1 MLNYLW
7 LAMVVGAVLLAG
19 WTGRLESVTSHALEM
34 ARVAVLEVALPLVG
48 LMALWL
54 GMMRLAERAGLM
66 RALASA
72 LRPVLRRLFPDVP
85 ADHPAMGA
93 MVLNLAAN
101 MLGLGNAAT
110 PLGLRAMRELD
121 RLNPFPGTA
130 TNAMCTF
137 LALNTGSVQLVPV
150 TAMAVL
156 AAQQAREPTAIV
168 GTALLATLCSAV
180 TAVTSAKLLERL
192 RWFRLPAVAPAAPGA
207 EAGPQTAAPEVDP
220 AEPAVPQPGP
230 LTWWGRSLVWGLLL
244 FFLVLWGIRV
254 WSGGDET
261 GMGTSGAAGW
271 GVRALQGLSQLAV
284 PFLLAWFPLYAA
296 LRRVRV
302 YEEFVTGAREGFEVG
317 VRIIPYLVA
326 MLVAIGMF
334 RAAGGIEWLS
344 RGLGPLLSL
353 VGFPVEL
360 LPLALVRPL
369 SGSGALGVLTELVRT
384 HGPDSLW
391 ARMGATMYGST
402 ETTFYVLAVYFGAVG
417 VHRVRHA
424 VWAGLIT
431 DVVAML
437 VSVWLCRWVFG

>member
-220 AEPAVPQPGP
+220 AEPAVPPAGP
-230 LTWWGRSLVWGLLL
+230 TDLVGTQ
-244 FFLVLWGIRV
+244 
-254 WSGGDET
+254 SG
-261 GMGTSGAAGW
+261 
-271 GVRALQGLSQLAV
+271 
-284 PFLLAWFPLYAA
+284 
-296 LRRVRV
+296 
-302 YEEFVTGAREGFEVG
+302 VG
-317 VRIIPYLVA
+317 V
-326 MLVAIGMF
+326 
-334 RAAGGIEWLS
+334 AA
-344 RGLGPLLSL
+344 
-353 VGFPVEL
+353 VF
-360 LPLALVRPL
+360 
-369 SGSGALGVLTELVRT
+369 SGALGNPRLEWR
-384 HGPDSLW
+384 
-391 ARMGATMYGST
+391 R
-402 ETTFYVLAVYFGAVG
+402 
-417 VHRVRHA
+417 
-424 VWAGLIT
+424 
-431 DVVAML
+431 
-437 VSVWLCRWVFG
+437 

>member
-7 LAMVVGAVLLAG
+7 LGMLVGAVILAG
-19 WTGRLESVTSHALEM
+19 ASGRLELLTGRALEM

-54 GMMRLAERAGLM
+54 GMMRLAERAGLVQ
-66 RALASA
+66 ALARA
-72 LRPVLRRLFPDVP
+72 LRPVMRRLFPDVP
-85 ADHPAMGA
+85 GDHPAMGA

-121 RLNPFPGTA
+121 KLNPQPGTA

-168 GTALLATLCSAV
+168 GTALVATLCSAV
-180 TAVTSAKLLERL
+180 TAVTAAKVLERL
-192 RWFRLPAVAPAAPGA
+192 RWFRLPPREATPPRGTSNEESGAASPPGEEQAQPEPAPLAWWGRLLLWGLVLFFVALWAVQVWGPRDGAAPG
-207 EAGPQTAAPEVDP
+207 V
-220 AEPAVPQPGP
+220 
-230 LTWWGRSLVWGLLL
+230 
-244 FFLVLWGIRV
+244 
-254 WSGGDET
+254 
-261 GMGTSGAAGW
+261 AGW
-271 GVRALQGLSQLAV
+271 AVRGLQGLSQLAV

-302 YEEFVTGAREGFEVG
+302 YEEFVAGAREGFEVA

-334 RAAGGIEWLS
+334 RAAGGVELLS
-344 RGLGPLLSL
+344 RWLTPVLGWL
-353 VGFPVEL
+353 GFPAEL

-369 SGSGALGVLTELVRT
+369 SGSGALGVFTELVRT
-384 HGPDSLW
+384 HGPDSLL
-391 ARMGATMYGST
+391 ARMGGTLYGST

-417 VHRVRHA
+417 VQRIRHA
-424 VWAGLIT
+424 LWAGLTT
-431 DVVAML
+431 DVVAMV
-437 VSVWLCRWVFG
+437 VSVWVCRWVFD

>member
-7 LAMVVGAVLLAG
+7 LGMVVGAVILAG
-19 WTGRLESVTSHALEM
+19 VSGRWELLTGRALEM

-54 GMMRLAERAGLM
+54 GMLRLAERAGLVQ
-66 RALASA
+66 ALARG
-72 LRPVLRRLFPDVP
+72 LRPVMQRLFPEVP
-85 ADHPAMGA
+85 GDHPAMGA

-121 RLNPFPGTA
+121 KLNPHPGTA

-150 TAMAVL
+150 TALAVL

-168 GTALLATLCSAV
+168 GTALVATLCSAV
-180 TAVTSAKLLERL
+180 TAVTAAKVLERL
-192 RWFRLPAVAPAAPGA
+192 RWFRVPPGGTTPTTGALEGKSVTACAPAGD
-207 EAGPQTAAPEVDP
+207 EAQPEPV
-220 AEPAVPQPGP
+220 ALA
-230 LTWWGRSLVWGLLL
+230 WWGRLTLWALVI
-244 FFLVLWGIRV
+244 FFGVLWGRQV
-254 WSGGDET
+254 WGAGG
-261 GMGTSGAAGW
+261 GAAAGPVGW
-271 GVRALQGLSQLAV
+271 AVGGLQALSQLAV

-334 RAAGGIEWLS
+334 RAAGGVEWLG
-344 RGLGPLLSL
+344 RCLTPVLGWL
-353 VGFPVEL
+353 GFPAEL

-369 SGSGALGVLTELVRT
+369 SGSGALGVFTELVRT
-384 HGPDSLW
+384 HGPDSLL
-391 ARMGATMYGST
+391 ARMGGTLYGST

-424 VWAGLIT
+424 VWAGLAT

-437 VSVWLCRWVFG
+437 ASVWVCRWVFG